1 MSTTPGTESPA
12 VLDADGEPANDQPAD
27 GATRRA
33 GAHPVGAEPVDG
45 ADLVPAGAPTAGGL
59 ERFTRLDVPPEHE
72 AWRGVAYEEV
82 DDLDNAASVALRD
95 RSRRLLISL
104 CRPMKRALLLATVLV
119 VLDTALSLSGPLV
132 IGRAIDVGVPR
143 ATNGAAGVLVEFIAV
158 YIALGLGSALVR
170 AVFTRLSGRIG
181 QAILFDLRQRVFDR
195 VQRLSVN
202 FHESYTSGR
211 VISRLTSDLD
221 ALNDLISQSLDGV
234 FSSVLSIVV
243 IIVVLLVL
251 DLPLGLLVL
260 AAFVPLLF
268 WTRWFQRRSR
278 QVYRRNRTAI
288 AKTIVQFV
296 ESMNGVRAVQAFRRE
311 RRNEQ
316 IMDALSSEY
325 RDATAD
331 GLLLIAKFASV
342 TRAVGNLTLAV
353 VLALGA
359 YRITQG
365 DMAIGTLAAFSLYLR
380 RLFDPLDDLANFFNA
395 YQSASAALEK
405 ISGVLE
411 EPLGVE
417 QPTHPVA
424 LPAEVRGDVRFSG
437 VEFAY
442 ASAPDRVVLP
452 RLDLHL
458 PAGQV
463 LAVVGATGAGKT
475 TLAKLLSRF
484 CDPTAGAV
492 TVDGVDLRDVA
503 DTDLRRAVVMVTQES
518 FLFSGSVA
526 ENIALGKPGASRD
539 EIVAAA
545 RAVGAD
551 GFIQA
556 LPEGYDTDVRKRGGR
571 LSAGQRQLVSFA
583 RAFLA
588 DPAVL
593 ILDEATSSLDI
604 PSERLVQ
611 QALRTLLRGRTAVI
625 IAHRLSTVLIA
636 DRVLVIDG
644 GRVVEDGSPHELI
657 RSGEGQF
664 AGLHQAWE
672 ESLV

>member
-1 MSTTPGTESPA
+1 MP
-12 VLDADGEPANDQPAD
+12 
-27 GATRRA
+27 
-33 GAHPVGAEPVDG
+33 
-45 ADLVPAGAPTAGGL
+45 GAPPEIGG
-59 ERFTRLDVPPEHE
+59 RPTRLDVPSEYE

-82 DDLDNAASVALRD
+82 DDVSGAASVGLRA
-95 RSRRLLISL
+95 RSRRLLASL
-104 CRPMKRALLLATVLV
+104 ARPLKRKLGIAAIFVLV
-119 VLDTALSLSGPLV
+119 DTALSLSGPLV
-132 IGRAIDVGVPR
+132 ISAAIDRGIPEAR
-143 ATNGAAGVLVEFIAV
+143 RGAYSTLIAFVAV
-158 YIALGLGSALVR
+158 YVAVGLGSAAMR

-181 QAILFDLRQRVFDR
+181 QAVLFDLRNRIFGK

-221 ALNDLISQSLDGV
+221 ALSDLLEASLDGV
-234 FSSVLSIVV
+234 FASLLSLIG
-243 IIVVLLVL
+243 ILVVLLVL
-251 DLPLGLLVL
+251 DWPLGLVVL
-260 AAFVPLLF
+260 ASFVPLVLL
-268 WTRWFQRRSR
+268 TYRYQQSSQR
-278 QVYRRNRTAI
+278 VYREARTAV

-296 ESMNGVRAVQAFRRE
+296 ESMNGIRAVQAFRRE
-311 RRNEQ
+311 QRNED
-316 IMDALSSEY
+316 IFEVLNSEY
-325 RDATAD
+325 RDANAR
-331 GLLLIAKFASV
+331 GLTLIANFAATV
-342 TRAVGNLTLAV
+342 RAVGNLTLAV
-353 VLALGA
+353 VLGYGA
-359 YRITQG
+359 YRIAHHQLEVGVLT
-365 DMAIGTLAAFSLYLR
+365 AFALYLR
-380 RLFDPLDDLANFFNA
+380 RFYDPLDDLANFFNA

-417 QPTHPVA
+417 QPHSPTP
-424 LPAEVRGDVRFSG
+424 LPEFVRGEVDFAG

-452 RLDLHL
+452 EMDLHI

-463 LAVVGATGAGKT
+463 VAVVGQTGAGKT
-475 TLAKLLSRF
+475 TLAKLLARF
-484 CDPTAGAV
+484 YDPTAGTV
-492 TVDGVDLRDVA
+492 TIDGVDLRQVA
-503 DTDLRRAVVMVTQES
+503 DPELRDAVTMVTQES

-526 ENIALGKPGASRD
+526 ENIAVGRPGATRA

-551 GFIQA
+551 DFICD
-556 LPEGYDTDVRKRGGR
+556 LPDGYDTDVRKRGGR

-611 QALRTLLRGRTAVI
+611 EALETVLADRTALI

-636 DRVLVIDG
+636 DRVLVVDG
-644 GRVVEDGSPHELI
+644 GVVLEDGPPMELAGHEGG
-657 RSGEGQF
+657 RF
-664 AGLHQAWE
+664 AGLYAAWQD
-672 ESLV
+672 SLV

>member
-1 MSTTPGTESPA
+1 VSTPQDTRPTKGTGAPG
-12 VLDADGEPANDQPAD
+12 DDGSVRQ
-27 GATRRA
+27 
-33 GAHPVGAEPVDG
+33 
-45 ADLVPAGAPTAGGL
+45 PAGATPPATAPSASSASSASSPLVPGAPGAGGL
-59 ERFTRLDVPPEHE
+59 NQLNRLDVPPEHE

-82 DDLDNAASVALRD
+82 DDLDDAASLALRD
-95 RSRRLLISL
+95 RSRRLLVSL
-104 CRPMKRALLLATVLV
+104 AKPMRRALLLALVLV
-119 VLDTALSLSGPLV
+119 VVDTALSLSGPLV

-143 ATNGAAGVLVEFIAV
+143 ATQGALGVLVEFIVA
-158 YIALGLGSALVR
+158 YLALGLGSALVR
-170 AVFTRLSGRIG
+170 AVFTRLTGRIG

-234 FSSVLSIVV
+234 FSSVLSILV
-243 IIVVLLVL
+243 IIVLMLVL
-251 DLPLGLLVL
+251 DLQLGLVVVV
-260 AAFVPLLF
+260 AFLPLLF
-268 WTRWFQRRSR
+268 WTRWFQKRSR
-278 QVYRRNRTAI
+278 VIYRRNRTAI

-316 IMDALSSEY
+316 IMDAVSSEY
-325 RDATAD
+325 RDCTAD
-331 GLLLIAKFASV
+331 GLLLIARFASV

-353 VLALGA
+353 VLAFGA
-359 YRITQG
+359 YRITQSA
-365 DMAIGTLAAFSLYLR
+365 MEVGTLAVFALYLR
-380 RLFDPLDDLANFFNA
+380 RLFDPLDDLANFFNS

-417 QPTHPVA
+417 PPAAPVP
-424 LPAEVRGDVRFSG
+424 LPEHVTGDVHFDE

-463 LAVVGATGAGKT
+463 VAVVGATGAGKT

-484 CDPTAGAV
+484 YDPTHGRV
-492 TVDGVDLRDVA
+492 TVDDVDLREVRD
-503 DTDLRRAVVMVTQES
+503 DDLRRSVVMVTQES
-518 FLFSGSVA
+518 FLFSGTVA
-526 ENIALGKPGASRD
+526 ENIALGRPGASR
-539 EIVAAA
+539 EQVEEAA
-545 RAVGAD
+545 REVGAD
-551 GFIQA
+551 GFIRA

-611 QALRTLLRGRTAVI
+611 SALETVLEGRTAVI

-636 DRVLVIDG
+636 DRVLVVDA
-644 GRVVEDGSPHELI
+644 GRIVEDGSPQELI
-657 RSGEGQF
+657 NSGEGQF